1 MKPKEDLPIP
11 KSLEPLAKIGDDQE
25 ESEKG
30 EKEKPTEKEFMTG
43 VRKLFFLD

>member
-1 MKPKEDLPIP
+1 MKPREDLPIP

-25 ESEKG
+25 EIEEEEKTT
-30 EKEKPTEKEFMTG
+30 TEKELMTG